1 MTLNLSLVSG
11 SDGIKNGRQHPGP
24 EQQEGQACFVSGRRA
39 SGSFTL
45 KKLDGTRI
53 SKGVTFKKLRLLEP
67 ATNYLI
73 KGCERAIPPTT
84 KVAGLLALIYE
95 S

>member
-24 EQQEGQACFVSGRRA
+24 EQQEGQECFVSGRRA

-53 SKGVTFKKLRLLEP
+53 SKGVTFKKIAAIRACNQLSNRKVVNGQFLPRLKSRVSLP
-67 ATNYLI
+67 
-73 KGCERAIPPTT
+73 
-84 KVAGLLALIYE
+84 
-95 S
+95 

>member
-24 EQQEGQACFVSGRRA
+24 EQQEGQECFVSGRRA

-53 SKGVTFKKLRLLEP
+53 SKGVTFKKIAAIRACNKLSNRKDVNGQFLPRLKSRVSLP
-67 ATNYLI
+67 
-73 KGCERAIPPTT
+73 
-84 KVAGLLALIYE
+84 
-95 S
+95 